1 MNINGME
8 IERKFMIAM
17 PENALLETLDST
29 QIIQTYL
36 LGEKS
41 ATERIRKRG
50 RGDNF
55 VYTHTVKYKISNMSR
70 REDEREISREEY
82 ELLLKR
88 ADPERRTIEKTRYCY
103 TYAGALWEID
113 VFPFW
118 QDKAIMEIEL
128 ASEDE
133 AIVFPDNIL
142 VIRELTDDKRYTN
155 AAMAKK
161 IPEE

>member
-17 PENALLETLDST
+17 PEKEFLDSLDST
-29 QIIQTYL
+29 EISQTYL

-41 ATERIRKRG
+41 ATERVRKRG
-50 RGDNF
+50 RGDTF
-55 VYTHTVKYKISNMSR
+55 TYTHTIKYKISNISR
-70 REDEREISREEY
+70 REDEREISLEEY
-82 ELLLKR
+82 ETLLNR
-88 ADPERRTIEKTRYCY
+88 ADPERRTIEKIRYCY
-103 TYAGALWEID
+103 EYAGAMWEID

-118 QDKAIMEIEL
+118 KDKAVMEIEL
-128 ASEDE
+128 GAEDE
-133 AIVFPDNIL
+133 RVIFPDNIS

-155 AAMAKK
+155 AAMAKS